1 MTIRSSGRVR
11 FGIASVGRA
20 LAAVSVSAPATVRR
34 TRGGIRWFP
43 LPQIMTSDP
52 PTIQHMPDLIAS
64 FPGYG
69 GYPDNNRPLQPLGSR
84 IVEGRV
90 G

>member
-34 TRGGIRWFP
+34 TWAGSG
-43 LPQIMTSDP
+43 
-52 PTIQHMPDLIAS
+52 
-64 FPGYG
+64 
-69 GYPDNNRPLQPLGSR
+69 GSR
-84 IVEGRV
+84 CRTS
-90 G
+90 